1 MNPTLF
7 LSFLRQR
14 STSPGRLVLLL
25 IIFAF
30 PLAMLAGTRGG
41 VGFQPLGTANMFAFV
56 LGAGMIGGDVSSG
69 VFQLLFARPV
79 TRFQYLISRWLAVG
93 LGAAA
98 LNAAQVLLAA
108 MILSSNQALEGWPAV
123 ARFIGEQSIEAFAVA
138 AVIACF
144 SSVLPGIGDVVAI
157 FAVSLVLTMTRTAAT
172 FARWDLVSHGIEE
185 IEHTLSPDV
194 SFPQMFAGGHVAW
207 DPIVTVATTIAL
219 GLALAAIALNRR
231 EISYAS
237 D

>member
-1 MNPTLF
+1 MNLTLF

-14 STSPGRLVLLL
+14 FTTPARLAL
-25 IIFAF
+25 IFIVFTF
-30 PLAMLAGTRGG
+30 PLATLVATRGG
-41 VGFQPLGTANMFAFV
+41 IGFQPLGTGTMFAFV
-56 LGAGMIGGDVSSG
+56 LGAGMIGGDASSG

-98 LNAAQVLLAA
+98 LNAVQVVLAA
-108 MILSSNQALEGWPAV
+108 MILSSNNALEGWPVV
-123 ARFIGEQSIEAFAVA
+123 ARFIGEQSLEAIAVA

-157 FAVSLVLTMTRTAAT
+157 FASSLVLGASRLFLRSDRAS
-172 FARWDLVSHGIEE
+172 LVIGE
-185 IEHTLSPDV
+185 IERTLSPDV
-194 SFPQMFAGGHVAW
+194 SFDAMFPGGSPAW
-207 DPIVTVATTIAL
+207 SPIVTLATTIVL
-219 GLALAAIALNRR
+219 GLTIAAIMLDRR